1 MRILI
6 IDGHAFAYRAF
17 FAIRDL
23 SSPSGQPTNAIYGFI
38 NMLEKFEAQVLPSHT
53 VVVWDGGLDEG
64 RVEEL
69 SDYKDQRDPM
79 PDDMEVQLDEI
90 EAYLAA
96 SGIASVCHEGVE
108 ADDRI
113 GQLTKTAESE
123 GFEVAIVQ
131 SISLENFGTS
141 SFLIHDPRI
150 VELQIQ
156 YFFSTK
162 QIDMPELELVND
174 RVRIWNPSD
183 KSGEPM
189 DENAVK
195 MKTGVRPNQIVD
207 WLSLVGDAAD
217 NIPGVRGIGVKTAAA
232 LLNEFGSV
240 NSIYERLEDV
250 KREKQRQALADS
262 ESDVRRNQELVS
274 LKLDLE
280 DEPELESLRKGF
292 EDTVQLEKL
301 YEKWGFKAKLAN
313 LREARQSVLFD
324 E

>member
-1 MRILI
+1 MAALDKQMRILI

-23 SSPSGQPTNAIYGFI
+23 SSSSGQPTNAIYGFI

-123 GFEVAIVQ
+123 GFEVAIA
-131 SISLENFGTS
+131 S
-141 SFLIHDPRI
+141 SDKD
-150 VELQIQ
+150 
-156 YFFSTK
+156 FF
-162 QIDMPELELVND
+162 QLVND

-195 MKTGVRPNQIVD
+195 MKTGVRPHQIVD